1 MTLFYKTWSFFIV
14 CLFGFVLR
22 ESELNLYLL
31 DLSEATNTL
40 KMLKVNLS
48 GSKSEV
54 KEVQLG
60 KKEKKK
66 KSFGL
71 FLFFKKQLFIL
82 MEISNRKFK
91 IKKKK
96 MNNRNYQ
103 WYFLLA
109 FGNFR
114 KENTHTK
121 KNWKLFLLYL
131 SWKFAKA
138 TKTCLDLLY

>member
-22 ESELNLYLL
+22 ESELNLHLL

-60 KKEKKK
+60 KK
-66 KSFGL
+66 
-71 FLFFKKQLFIL
+71 
-82 MEISNRKFK
+82 

-96 MNNRNYQ
+96 VLV
-103 WYFLLA
+103 YFFSLKSS
-109 FGNFR
+109 F
-114 KENTHTK
+114 
-121 KNWKLFLLYL
+121 LF
-131 SWKFAKA
+131 
-138 TKTCLDLLY
+138 